1 MMNIRDLFRPILL
14 VSAFTSLLSGCQLH
28 GEDGET
34 GRRKAMY
41 EIALSYGAQSGLHW
55 KSKSIASYL
64 DSQSQKLDQIYNFN
78 ALLLPHNIL
87 PPVVNAYGKS
97 YTIQSSDTIRLA
109 DQEIQMVKPATFVS
123 VAPSWRDYIYIAYAE
138 PQSPPEGILPQD
150 PEESELWKQA
160 SREGWDIGVEQA
172 ASIFQDALSRLNRDF
187 QGMVLFQELHI
198 QNMISAPYTETTE
211 LGVTGN
217 QNALR
222 LNDKIIKITRPSV
235 LNTVTNQW
243 HPIIISE

>member
-1 MMNIRDLFRPILL
+1 
-14 VSAFTSLLSGCQLH
+14 
-28 GEDGET
+28 
-34 GRRKAMY
+34 
-41 EIALSYGAQSGLHW
+41 
-55 KSKSIASYL
+55 
-64 DSQSQKLDQIYNFN
+64 
-78 ALLLPHNIL
+78 
-87 PPVVNAYGKS
+87 
-97 YTIQSSDTIRLA
+97 
-109 DQEIQMVKPATFVS
+109 
-123 VAPSWRDYIYIAYAE
+123 
-138 PQSPPEGILPQD
+138 LPQD
-150 PEESELWKQA
+150 PEESELWRQA

-217 QNALR
+217 QNTLR